1 MVSFLQILN
10 QYWSIIISRSSY
22 FIYNFL
28 SFYLVFFFLSQD
40 LIQDITW
47 HLFTCPLRLSW
58 LWQFLKLA
66 LFLITLAVVRNIGKV
81 FSSMYFSG
89 DLSGLHFIL
98 FFFFLKTTGVKDDFH
113 HILLSTCHQHVLH
126 SWCWP
131 WSPDQDNER
140 PL

>member
-98 FFFFLKTTGVKDDFH
+98 FFFLFENYRSKGWFSPYPIEYMPSACLTQLMLTL
-113 HILLSTCHQHVLH
+113 IT
-126 SWCWP
+126 WP
-131 WSPDQDNER
+131 R
-140 PL
+140 